1 MPVGLLAACWEEITK
16 ENKKGNIQAYT
27 QSWKVLGGKT
37 HSLMVIEI
45 DLLEK
50 TTGIGPVPTRTMVSA
65 GWSRPALVPE
75 RNRKTANE
83 RENVCAEA
91 SGLRSGLQR
100 APRS

>member
-45 DLLEK
+45 DLLENC
-50 TTGIGPVPTRTMVSA
+50 
-65 GWSRPALVPE
+65 L
-75 RNRKTANE
+75 
-83 RENVCAEA
+83 
-91 SGLRSGLQR
+91 L
-100 APRS
+100 

>member
-16 ENKKGNIQAYT
+16 ENKKGNIQAST

-37 HSLMVIEI
+37 HSLVVVEI

-50 TTGIGPVPTRTMVSA
+50 TTRTEPVPTRTMASA
-65 GWSRPALVPE
+65 GWSRPAWVPE

-83 RENVCAEA
+83 QENVCAEA